1 MGIAENL
8 AQVEQL
14 PEKRQWLIDRINAMP
29 LGDQRA
35 LSLRFEHGM
44 NTNEIAA
51 ALGWLP
57 REAEASLNRSI
68 RILMPTLDAPQRD
81 RLLRRAGNP
90 KPLTLNGEPLP

>member
-29 LGDQRA
+29 VGDQRA

-57 REAEASLNRSI
+57 REAQASLNRSM
-68 RILMPTLDAPQRD
+68 RILQGAFEPPRIEPGPGAT
-81 RLLRRAGNP
+81 
-90 KPLTLNGEPLP
+90 PLNLNGKPVS

>member
-8 AQVEQL
+8 AQVEPL

-57 REAEASLNRSI
+57 REAQASLNRSM
-68 RILMPTLDAPQRD
+68 RILQGAFQASRTEPGEGLT
-81 RLLRRAGNP
+81 
-90 KPLTLNGEPLP
+90 PLHLNGKPVP